1 MKISESDVQ
10 YVASLA
16 MLEVAENEKKELAD
30 QLSRIV
36 EYVEQLNKLD
46 VSGIEPTAQV
56 VTSVKHAV
64 REDRV
69 VPRTGSSE
77 AGKTVKLFK
86 VPKVITEQMNLNNIT
101 ADKLVALYKNK
112 DLSVTEVIRSTYEEV
127 ERVDKDIRAFIS
139 LCPERALEE
148 ARRVDAKLLR
158 ANRWSPWPGC
168 RLRSRTTWPFAIFR
182 RPADRGFLRIMSRRT
197 RRLR

>member
-16 MLEVAENEKKELAD
+16 MLEVEENEKKELAD

-46 VSGIEPTAQV
+46 VRGIEPTAQV
-56 VTSVKHAV
+56 VTSMKHAV

-69 VPRTGSSE
+69 VPRVGSSE

-86 VPKVITEQMNLNNIT
+86 VPKVIT
-101 ADKLVALYKNK
+101 
-112 DLSVTEVIRSTYEEV
+112 
-127 ERVDKDIRAFIS
+127 
-139 LCPERALEE
+139 
-148 ARRVDAKLLR
+148 
-158 ANRWSPWPGC
+158 
-168 RLRSRTTWPFAIFR
+168 
-182 RPADRGFLRIMSRRT
+182 DR
-197 RRLR
+197 

>member
-36 EYVEQLNKLD
+36 EYVEHLNKLD
-46 VSGIEPTAQV
+46 VSGIEPTSQV
-56 VTSVKHAV
+56 VTGMKHAA

-69 VPRTGSSE
+69 APRTGSSE

-86 VPKVITEQMNLNNIT
+86 VPKVITE
-101 ADKLVALYKNK
+101 
-112 DLSVTEVIRSTYEEV
+112 R
-127 ERVDKDIRAFIS
+127 
-139 LCPERALEE
+139 
-148 ARRVDAKLLR
+148 
-158 ANRWSPWPGC
+158 
-168 RLRSRTTWPFAIFR
+168 
-182 RPADRGFLRIMSRRT
+182 
-197 RRLR
+197 

>member
-10 YVASLA
+10 YVAGLA
-16 MLEVAENEKKELAD
+16 MLEVAENERKELAD

-69 VPRTGSSE
+69 ATRPGSSE
-77 AGKTVKLFK
+77 AGKTVRLFK
-86 VPKVITEQMNLNNIT
+86 VPKVITE
-101 ADKLVALYKNK
+101 
-112 DLSVTEVIRSTYEEV
+112 R
-127 ERVDKDIRAFIS
+127 
-139 LCPERALEE
+139 
-148 ARRVDAKLLR
+148 
-158 ANRWSPWPGC
+158 
-168 RLRSRTTWPFAIFR
+168 
-182 RPADRGFLRIMSRRT
+182 
-197 RRLR
+197 

>member
-16 MLEVAENEKKELAD
+16 MLEVEENEKKELAD

-46 VSGIEPTAQV
+46 VRGIEPTAQV
-56 VTSVKHAV
+56 VTSMKHAV

-69 VPRTGSSE
+69 VPRAGSSE

-86 VPKVITEQMNLNNIT
+86 VPKVIT
-101 ADKLVALYKNK
+101 
-112 DLSVTEVIRSTYEEV
+112 
-127 ERVDKDIRAFIS
+127 
-139 LCPERALEE
+139 
-148 ARRVDAKLLR
+148 
-158 ANRWSPWPGC
+158 
-168 RLRSRTTWPFAIFR
+168 
-182 RPADRGFLRIMSRRT
+182 DR
-197 RRLR
+197 